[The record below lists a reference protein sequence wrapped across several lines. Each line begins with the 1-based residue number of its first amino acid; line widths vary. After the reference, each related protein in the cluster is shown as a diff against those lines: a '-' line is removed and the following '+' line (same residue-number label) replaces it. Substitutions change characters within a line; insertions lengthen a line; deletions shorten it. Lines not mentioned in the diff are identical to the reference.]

1 MSDPSH
7 RLALLIP
14 FVALAL
20 GLAACGDATV
30 SKSEIEDKAT
40 SALAKAAGQTPKS
53 ISCPDDLDAKAGAQ
67 ETCILTAD
75 DGTTFNMTATVKSV
89 DGDNTE
95 LTFQVADHSSN

>member
-1 MSDPSH
+1 MPPD
-7 RLALLIP
+7 
-14 FVALAL
+14 
-20 GLAACGDATV
+20 AARIIDAETPELV
-30 SKSEIEDKAT
+30 
-40 SALAKAAGQTPKS
+40 ALAKAAGQTPKS

-95 LTFQVADHSSN
+95 LTFQVADHASN